1 MFSTDRQ
8 AAVCAVCQANNN
20 LLFASLVSCVFFC
33 ILVVRNAPCL
43 GLQEIGFFEK
53 TLRPPAMVAAV
64 RSSNPGAR
72 CRSVFLSCQGLN
84 AAGQLWDCESV
95 TTPGG
100 RPQPSPR

>member
-1 MFSTDRQ
+1 MPPFRCDW
-8 AAVCAVCQANNN
+8 
-20 LLFASLVSCVFFC
+20 LFIFC
-33 ILVVRNAPCL
+33 
-43 GLQEIGFFEK
+43 EE
-53 TLRPPAMVAAV
+53 TLSPPAVVAAV
-64 RSSNPGAR
+64 GSSNPGAR